1 MHLPQGVLC
10 NVHSRYYCAIGLEL
24 YLGLEVCASHLHAR
38 FPTHAT
44 LESQKSSTSLPLQDY
59 HPLWCLVPEDFKFTS
74 LEVNESILHI
84 STNSSLADS
93 VCPIGCS
100 IAFTNPISIDF
111 FSSAYS
117 DVSIRQVTLHI
128 GEYLMVGFPF
138 GDLRIKSS
146 LRLHGV
152 ISRLGTT
159 FFGTRAEQFP
169 KWRSTGSIFVQITY
183 ASITL

>member
-1 MHLPQGVLC
+1 M
-10 NVHSRYYCAIGLEL
+10 
-24 YLGLEVCASHLHAR
+24 
-38 FPTHAT
+38 
-44 LESQKSSTSLPLQDY
+44 PLQDY
-59 HPLWCLVPEDFKFTS
+59 HPLWCLVPEDFKFIS
-74 LEVNESILHI
+74 LGVNESELHI
-84 STNSSLADS
+84 SLYSSHRDS
-93 VCPIGCS
+93 VCPVGCS

-111 FSSAYS
+111 FSSAYL

-128 GEYLMVGFPF
+128 CEYLTVGFPF

-169 KWRSTGSIFVQITY
+169 KWRSTGSIFVQVAYAPITMIDVMVTIIDFD
-183 ASITL
+183 AAF